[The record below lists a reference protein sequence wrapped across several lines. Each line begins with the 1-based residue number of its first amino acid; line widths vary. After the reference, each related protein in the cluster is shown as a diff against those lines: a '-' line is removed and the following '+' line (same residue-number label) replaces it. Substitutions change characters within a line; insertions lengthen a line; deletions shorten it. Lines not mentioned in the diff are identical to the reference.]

1 MSELIADLFI
11 SVDGCAKGSR
21 SPAFFG
27 FGGPDLDRWIG
38 EQMKRPQRHLMG
50 RKTYEALAALPE
62 PVHDEGSPSLAATP
76 TTVFSRTIQAVS
88 WPHATVSDDLAGTVG
103 RLKAG
108 DTDLRT
114 IGSLS
119 LVSQLLQAG
128 LVDRLRLLVFPLSP
142 RRPDRSRPSPSCLTS
157 AWTSWGSPC
166 STGRSCSRSTV
177 RRARPRTPASAV
189 TGGIRSHGG
198 HAFLLTEAPHGCGR
212 VRAHHCVAAD
222 RRPGE

>member
-27 FGGPDLDRWIG
+27 FGGPDLDHWIRD
-38 EQMKRPQRHLMG
+38 QVKRPQRHIMG
-50 RKTYEALAALPE
+50 RKTYAALAALPE
-62 PVHDEGSPSLAATP
+62 PVHDEGSLSLAATP
-76 TTVFSRTIQAVS
+76 TTVFSRTLRAVS
-88 WPHATVSDDLAGTVG
+88 WPHATISDDLVGTVG

-128 LVDRLRLLVFPLSP
+128 LVDRLRLLVFPLIIGETGQEP
-142 RRPDRSRPSPSCLTS
+142 AFAQLPDIGLDLVGQSMLDQRIVLSEYRPSGAP
-157 AWTSWGSPC
+157 PY
-166 STGRSCSRSTV
+166 
-177 RRARPRTPASAV
+177 AS
-189 TGGIRSHGG
+189 
-198 HAFLLTEAPHGCGR
+198 
-212 VRAHHCVAAD
+212 
-222 RRPGE
+222 